1 MTKTRIALVTVL
13 LMVLSL
19 SAVNDPPSL
28 HLQDQQRTGSTAV
41 GVFDYLVRANFNS
54 FGTD

>member
-1 MTKTRIALVTVL
+1 MRKTRIALVTVL

-28 HLQDQQRTGSTAV
+28 HL
-41 GVFDYLVRANFNS
+41 
-54 FGTD
+54 